1 MSDMS
6 AKQPRRQKKGAS
18 NSGAATPAN
27 PALASTPVE
36 TSKVNVWHFLS
47 LVIHFVHFNLSL
59 QLEALDI
66 PSCRPRLEAAAR
78 RPKLG
83 GGGAGQLG
91 GARREHRGSRQ
102 GRPAPRPRAQLC
114 RGAPGNPG
122 GRRHAH
128 HQHREVERDRRLLN
142 RGNFFFISS
151 FLVFLFLLCS
161 IRTLVIFFCAAPDV
175 GP

>member
-1 MSDMS
+1 MREYIEYDFGPMKLKLADLIFFSSIMSDMS

-18 NSGAATPAN
+18 NSGATTPAT

-36 TSKVNVWHFLS
+36 TSKVNVWHFLF

-91 GARREHRGSRQ
+91 GARCEH
-102 GRPAPRPRAQLC
+102 
-114 RGAPGNPG
+114 
-122 GRRHAH
+122 
-128 HQHREVERDRRLLN
+128 
-142 RGNFFFISS
+142 
-151 FLVFLFLLCS
+151 
-161 IRTLVIFFCAAPDV
+161 
-175 GP
+175 

>member
-18 NSGAATPAN
+18 NSGATTPAN

-78 RPKLG
+78 RPELG

-128 HQHREVERDRRLLN
+128 HQHREAERDRWLLD
-142 RGNFFFISS
+142 RGNISFLFFVHNFIPWFERFFFVQ
-151 FLVFLFLLCS
+151 FELW
-161 IRTLVIFFCAAPDV
+161 
-175 GP
+175 